1 MNYSCVVN
9 SSQQMYFAVEIVR
22 ALQTGN
28 VDNISVNVDAKWVI
42 TYRSNFIHVCKLN
55 IETLF
60 RFWFDVDSY
69 VQFR

>member
-1 MNYSCVVN
+1 M
-9 SSQQMYFAVEIVR
+9 
-22 ALQTGN
+22 GN
-28 VDNISVNVDAKWVI
+28 VDNISVNFDAKQNTILFLQWVI

-60 RFWFDVDSY
+60 RIWFDVDSY